1 MSRWMVVIL
10 QETIR
15 EIKPPIVRFVFMIF
29 IIAVFGLSVAYV
41 RLSNRMDN
49 KGDEH
54 DIDYKVENKRKDSI
68 IRSEREINRALRD
81 TIPVIITNGN
91 NEKIKI
97 LEQTIERFNK
107 KRNL

>member
-15 EIKPPIVRFVFMIF
+15 EIKPPIVRFVFVIF
-29 IIAVFGLSVAYV
+29 LFAVCSLSVAYI
-41 RLSNRMDN
+41 RLSNRLDN

-54 DIDYKVENKRKDSI
+54 DIDYKIENRRKDSI

-81 TIPVIITNGN
+81 TIPIIITNGN
-91 NEKIKI
+91 NDKIKI

-107 KRNL
+107 KKQ